1 MTSILL
7 LLNRLIPVKVKITRD
22 EELIGMTVL
31 EWIKPTLFNVFSHF
45 GKLGI
50 VWNCSTH
57 PTVDIKIK
65 GQ

>member
-31 EWIKPTLFNVFSHF
+31 EWIKPTCYLMYFPILGNWELF
-45 GKLGI
+45 GI
-50 VWNCSTH
+50 VVLIQLW
-57 PTVDIKIK
+57 I
-65 GQ
+65 